1 MLDQEPI
8 LSQLKTRI
16 IEGATNAT
24 LAREFDTSEAAIRRF
39 RKRHSVNPGAVGG
52 DYTKVD
58 DDQAEAS
65 ITGIG
70 DDGRKLLLLN
80 PDEMLR
86 MRGLDPED
94 WEITHL
100 SPNMWDGPNS
110 SLGRENGG
118 PAKITYYQTK
128 FTATKK
134 RPEFQL
140 VAARDDG
147 RVFKPRTWFGQALD
161 GQPKLVVIVGD
172 QQAPYQD
179 VGLHEK
185 FLDWLD
191 YYKPQEGVSLGDT
204 ADYPDISRH
213 RLDPQNTATVN
224 ECTQATY
231 DMLLDY
237 RLAGPDV
244 NWTILGGNHC
254 SERLRNI
261 LLDKPSIRPMYGIKR
276 ADTPDEAGPEV
287 VTVEHLWRLDELA
300 FEFVDPHGAYDLAEH
315 KLTDHL
321 AVRHGWIAR
330 KDSGSTALETLK
342 ALGYSI
348 LVGHGHR
355 QAQVF
360 KTVHDIDRSAKVL
373 TGVEIGCMCRV
384 EQEIGPDGRIWPNY
398 TVAPD
403 WQQGFATATIW
414 PDGMF
419 KIDLA
424 TYVNGT
430 LLYKDMRF

>member
-1 MLDQEPI
+1 MKQ
-8 LSQLKTRI
+8 RI
-16 IEGATNAT
+16 SEGATNAT
-24 LAREFDTSEAAIRRF
+24 LAREFSTSETAIRRF
-39 RKRHSVNPGAVGG
+39 RKRHQVNPAGFADG
-52 DYTKVD
+52 DYTKVNG
-58 DDQAEAS
+58 DQAEAK
-65 ITGIG
+65 ITSDMPIL
-70 DDGRKLLLLN
+70 DD
-80 PDEMLR
+80 PDRMLR
-86 MRGLDPED
+86 QRGLDPED
-94 WEITHL
+94 WDISNITV
-100 SPNMWDGPNS
+100 NEYQGPNS
-110 SLGRENGG
+110 ALGRENGG
-118 PAKITYYQTK
+118 PSKITYYQTK
-128 FTATKK
+128 FTCVKK
-134 RPEFQL
+134 RPEIQL
-140 VAARDDG
+140 VAARDTG
-147 RVFKPRTWFGQALD
+147 RTFTPRAYSPLRLNE
-161 GQPKLVVIVGD
+161 PKLVVIVGD
-172 QQAPYQD
+172 QQAPFHD
-179 VGLHEK
+179 LGLHEA
-185 FLDWLD
+185 FLGWLE

-237 RLAGPDV
+237 RIVSEDTA
-244 NWTILGGNHC
+244 WTILGGNHC

-261 LLDKPSIRPMYGIKR
+261 LLDKPSVQPMYGIKR
-276 ADTPDEAGPEV
+276 ADTPDESGPEV
-287 VTVEHLWRLDELA
+287 VTVEHLWRLDELG
-300 FEFVDPHGAYDLAEH
+300 FDFVDSHGPYDLAEH

-321 AVRHGWIAR
+321 AVRHGWIVR

-384 EQEIGPDGRIWPNY
+384 EQEIGPDGRVWPNY

-430 LLYKDMRF
+430 LLYKDQRFS

>member
-1 MLDQEPI
+1 M
-8 LSQLKTRI
+8 KTRI
-16 IEGATNAT
+16 AQGATNAT
-24 LAREFDTSEAAIRRF
+24 LSREFNISKDAARRF
-39 RKRHSVNPGAVGG
+39 RKRHQINPSGFSDG
-52 DYTKVD
+52 DYTKVEGD
-58 DDQAEAS
+58 NAEAK
-65 ITGIG
+65 ITSDVPIL
-70 DDGRKLLLLN
+70 DD
-80 PDEMLR
+80 PDRMLSQ
-86 MRGLDPED
+86 RGLNPED

-100 SPNMWDGPNS
+100 TVNEYQGPNS
-110 SLGRENGG
+110 ADAVEKGG
-118 PAKITYYQTK
+118 DSKITYYQTK
-128 FTATKK
+128 FTCTKK
-134 RPEFQL
+134 RPEIQL

-147 RVFKPRTWFGQALD
+147 RVFKPRIRKLGRL
-161 GQPKLVVIVGD
+161 PKLVVIVGD
-172 QQAPYQD
+172 QQAPFQD
-179 VGLHEK
+179 PGLHDK
-185 FLDWLD
+185 FLDWME
-191 YYKPQEGVSLGDT
+191 YYQPQGGVSLGDT

-224 ECTQATY
+224 ECTQSTY

-244 NWTILGGNHC
+244 EWIILGGNHC

-261 LLDKPSIRPMYGIKR
+261 LLDKPAVRPVYGIKR
-276 ADTPDEAGPEV
+276 ADTAEETGPEV
-287 VTVEHLWRLDELA
+287 ITVEHLWRLDELG
-300 FEFVDPHGAYDLAEH
+300 FKFIDPHGAYDLAEH
-315 KLTDHL
+315 KLTDNL

-384 EQEIGPDGRIWPNY
+384 TQEIGADGRIWPNY

-403 WQQGFATATIW
+403 WQQGFATAMIW

>member
-1 MLDQEPI
+1 MRHQTNPRAVEKEYTKISGDEAEGSVVSPGKILDDPDE
-8 LSQLKTRI
+8 LL
-16 IEGATNAT
+16 
-24 LAREFDTSEAAIRRF
+24 
-39 RKRHSVNPGAVGG
+39 RKRG
-52 DYTKVD
+52 
-58 DDQAEAS
+58 
-65 ITGIG
+65 
-70 DDGRKLLLLN
+70 LN
-80 PDEMLR
+80 
-86 MRGLDPED
+86 PED

-100 SPNMWDGPNS
+100 TVNDYQ
-110 SLGRENGG
+110 G
-118 PAKITYYQTK
+118 PASAVWTENTGETAVTYYQTK
-128 FTATKK
+128 FTATRVKSAI
-134 RPEFQL
+134 QL

-147 RVFKPRTWFGQALD
+147 RTFKPRAR
-161 GQPKLVVIVGD
+161 KLTQHPRFVVVVGD

-179 VGLHEK
+179 EGLHGA
-185 FLDWLD
+185 FLDWLEHYQPD
-191 YYKPQEGVSLGDT
+191 EGVSLGDT

-213 RLDPQNTATVN
+213 RLDPENTATVN
-224 ECTQATY
+224 ECTQSTY

-237 RLAGPDV
+237 RLASPDTK
-244 NWTILGGNHC
+244 WSIIGGNHC

-261 LLDKPSIRPMYGIKR
+261 LLDKPSVQPVYGIKR
-276 ADTPDEAGPEV
+276 ADTPEEEGPEV
-287 VTVEHLWRLDELA
+287 ITVEHLWRLDELG
-300 FEFVDPHGAYDLAEH
+300 FDYIDPHGKYDLAEV
-315 KLTDHL
+315 KLSDHL

-348 LVGHGHR
+348 MVGHGHR

-360 KTVHDIDRSAKVL
+360 KTVHDIDRSAKTL

-384 EQEIGPDGRIWPNY
+384 TQEIGSDGRVWPNY

-414 PDGMF
+414 PDGLF

-430 LLYKDMRF
+430 LLYKDRRF